1 VSLNGTK
8 VGVLLLSIF
17 VIAICGI
24 VYELI
29 ISTISSYLLGNS
41 VWQFSVTI
49 GLFMFGMGVGSLVTK
64 YFSDEYLKNFLRVE
78 LLIAALGGMSG
89 IILFLVFPY
98 MRVVYE
104 TTMYVLILMI
114 GMLVGMEIP
123 ILTTL
128 LSSQQSAK
136 KSIADVMSF
145 DYIGALFG
153 AIAFPLL
160 LLPSLGLIQSSF
172 VVGLINAFV
181 ALTNAY
187 VFRDSVE
194 GGDRYVAA
202 SWGVIVILLLGI
214 IFGSQLTKFAE
225 KHLYFDQ
232 VLFTKQSE
240 YQNVVVTKN
249 VTQGDIRL
257 YLDGHIQF
265 STKDEYRYHEYLVHP
280 AFLMGNPIKSV
291 LILGGGEGLALRE
304 VYKHTQI
311 EHVDIVD
318 LDPSITELGR
328 TNAIFRRINED
339 SLLDRRTHIIN
350 DDAFNFVRNP
360 PRKYDRVIIDLP
372 DPHNEALNKLYSREF
387 YKFVSRLLNPGGIVT
402 TQSTSPFFAP
412 RTYWAIE
419 STLKSVFDQTLSYN
433 VHLPSFGIWGFHM
446 GSNDSLLQSEIEVNV
461 VTRSLTSEG
470 FVKSQIFEKDIQKIV
485 GLPVNTIVEPTLYDL
500 YIRDLSNQT
509 RREVLN

>member
-1 VSLNGTK
+1 M
-8 VGVLLLSIF
+8 GVLLISIF
-17 VIAICGI
+17 IIAICGI

-49 GLFMFGMGVGSLVTK
+49 GLFMFGMGVGSLATK
-64 YFSDEYLKNFLRVE
+64 YFSDDYLKNFLRVE
-78 LLIAALGGMSG
+78 LLIAAVGGMSG

-104 TTMYVLILMI
+104 TTMYILILTI
-114 GMLVGMEIP
+114 GILVGMEIP
-123 ILTTL
+123 IISTL
-128 LSSQQSAK
+128 LSTQQSAK

-172 VVGLINAFV
+172 VVGLINALV

-187 VFRDSVE
+187 VFRDSIE
-194 GGDRYVAA
+194 GGQRYVVA
-202 SWGVIVILLLGI
+202 SWGVIAVLLAGI

-225 KHLYFDQ
+225 KHLYLDQ
-232 VLFTKQSE
+232 ILFTQQSE

-265 STKDEYRYHEYLVHP
+265 STKDEHRYHEYLVHP
-280 AFLMGNPIKSV
+280 AFLMGSSVKSV

-304 VYKHTQI
+304 VFKHPDI
-311 EHVDIVD
+311 EHVDVVD

-339 SLLDRRTHIIN
+339 SMLDSRVTVIN

-387 YKFVSRLLNPGGIVT
+387 YRFVSSLLNPGGIVT
-402 TQSTSPFFAP
+402 TQSTSPFFAT

-419 STLKSVFDQTLSYN
+419 TTLKSIFDETLSYN
-433 VHLPSFGIWGFHM
+433 VNLPSFGIWGFHM
-446 GSNDSLLQSEIEVNV
+446 ASNDSSIKSQINVNV
-461 VTRSLTSEG
+461 PTRSFTSDG
-470 FVKSQIFEKDIQKIV
+470 FIKSQIFEKDIQKIV

-500 YIRDLSNQT
+500 YIRDLSNQS
-509 RREVLN
+509 RRELLN

>member
-1 VSLNGTK
+1 M
-8 VGVLLLSIF
+8 GVLLISIF
-17 VIAICGI
+17 IIAICGI

-49 GLFMFGMGVGSLVTK
+49 GLFMFGMGVGSLATK
-64 YFSDEYLKNFLRVE
+64 YFSDDYLKNFLRVE
-78 LLIAALGGMSG
+78 LLIAAVGGMSG

-104 TTMYVLILMI
+104 TTMYILILTI
-114 GMLVGMEIP
+114 GILVGMEIP
-123 ILTTL
+123 IISTL
-128 LSSQQSAK
+128 LSTQQSAK

-172 VVGLINAFV
+172 VVGLINALV

-187 VFRDSVE
+187 VFRDSIE
-194 GGDRYVAA
+194 GGQRYVFA
-202 SWGVIVILLLGI
+202 SWGVIAVLLAGI
-214 IFGSQLTKFAE
+214 ISGSQLTKFAE
-225 KHLYFDQ
+225 KHLYLDQ
-232 VLFTKQSE
+232 ILFTTQSE
-240 YQNVVVTKN
+240 YQNVVVTQN

-280 AFLMGNPIKSV
+280 AFLMGPAVESV

-304 VYKHTQI
+304 VFKHGDVQY
-311 EHVDIVD
+311 VDVVD
-318 LDPSITELGR
+318 LDPSITELGQ

-339 SLLDRRTHIIN
+339 SLLDSRVTIIN

-387 YKFVSRLLNPGGIVT
+387 YRFVSSLLNPGGIVT
-402 TQSTSPFFAP
+402 TQSTSPFFAT

-419 STLKSVFDQTLSYN
+419 TTLKSIFQSTLSYN

-446 GSNDSLLQSEIEVNV
+446 ASNESPLESQINV
-461 VTRSLTSEG
+461 DIDTKSLTSDG
-470 FVKSQIFEKDIQKIV
+470 FIKSQIFEKDIQKIV

-500 YIRDLSNQT
+500 YIRDLSNKVQ
-509 RREVLN
+509 RELLN

>member
-1 VSLNGTK
+1 M
-8 VGVLLLSIF
+8 GVLLVSIF
-17 VIAICGI
+17 IIAICGI

-49 GLFMFGMGVGSLVTK
+49 GLFMFGMGVGSLATK
-64 YFSDEYLKNFLRVE
+64 YFSDDYLKNFLRVE
-78 LLIAALGGMSG
+78 LLIAAVGGMSG

-104 TTMYVLILMI
+104 TTMYVLILTI
-114 GMLVGMEIP
+114 GILVGMEIP
-123 ILTTL
+123 IISTL
-128 LSSQQSAK
+128 LSTQQSAK

-172 VVGLINAFV
+172 VVGLINALV

-187 VFRDSVE
+187 VFRDSIE
-194 GGDRYVAA
+194 GGQRYVVA
-202 SWGVIVILLLGI
+202 SWGVIAALLGGI

-225 KHLYFDQ
+225 KHLYLDQ
-232 VLFTKQSE
+232 ILFTQQSE

-265 STKDEYRYHEYLVHP
+265 STKDEHRYHEYLVHP
-280 AFLMGNPIKSV
+280 AFLMGSSVKSV

-304 VYKHTQI
+304 VFKHTDI
-311 EHVDIVD
+311 EHVDVVD

-339 SLLDRRTHIIN
+339 SMLDRRANIIN

-387 YKFVSRLLNPGGIVT
+387 YRFISALLNPGGIIT
-402 TQSTSPFFAP
+402 TQSTSPFFAT

-419 STLKSVFDQTLSYN
+419 TTLKSIFDETLSYN
-433 VHLPSFGIWGFHM
+433 VNLPSFGIWGFHM
-446 GSNDSLLQSEIEVNV
+446 ASNDASLKSEINV
-461 VTRSLTSEG
+461 TISTRSFTSES
-470 FVKSQIFEKDIQKIV
+470 FTKSQIFEKDIQKIID
-485 GLPVNTIVEPTLYDL
+485 LPVNTIFEPTLYDL
-500 YIRDLSNQT
+500 YIRDLTNQSK
-509 RREVLN
+509 RELLN

>member
-1 VSLNGTK
+1 
-8 VGVLLLSIF
+8 
-17 VIAICGI
+17 
-24 VYELI
+24 
-29 ISTISSYLLGNS
+29 
-41 VWQFSVTI
+41 
-49 GLFMFGMGVGSLVTK
+49 MFGMGVGSLVTK

-78 LLIAALGGMSG
+78 LLIAAVGGLSG

-98 MRVVYE
+98 MRVIYE

-114 GMLVGMEIP
+114 GILVGMEIP

-128 LSSQQSAK
+128 LSTQQSAK

-172 VVGLINAFV
+172 VVGLINALV

-194 GGDRYVAA
+194 GGQRYVVA
-202 SWGVIVILLLGI
+202 SWGVIFLLLLGI

-225 KHLYFDQ
+225 KHLYLDQ
-232 VLFTKQSE
+232 ILFAKQSE

-280 AFLMGNPIKSV
+280 ALLMGEEPVKSV

-304 VYKHTQI
+304 VFKHVEI
-311 EHVDIVD
+311 DHVDIVD
-318 LDPSITELGR
+318 LDPSITELGK

-339 SLLDRRTHIIN
+339 SLLDDRTNIIN

-360 PRKYDRVIIDLP
+360 PRSYDRVIIDLP

-387 YKFVSRLLNPGGIVT
+387 YRFVSGLLNPGGILT

-419 STLKSVFDQTLSYN
+419 STLKSVFEQTLSYN

-446 GSNDSLLQSEIEVNV
+446 ATNDSLLQSKIDVNV
-461 VTRSLTSEG
+461 ATRSLTSEG

-500 YIRDLSNQT
+500 YIRDLSKQS
-509 RREVLN
+509 RRELLN